1 MEGRPYFAYG
11 REWNYIYWCTV
22 ELCHILTLRNASV
35 KCVLRHVVRD
45 LQSRYSIPSL
55 ANLWHACPKWHTER
69 FSWHAGCTADPLFTS
84 FARPMSLYCEQHL
97 FIQVSH
103 ELRSL
108 LRESVP
114 YVKIYRYNPR
124 HLRPKLNGYGDN
136 DKRKVWTS

>member
-1 MEGRPYFAYG
+1 MLAGYLSLGRRTGGAWALDRTFYSLLLKQ
-11 REWNYIYWCTV
+11 EV
-22 ELCHILTLRNASV
+22 
-35 KCVLRHVVRD
+35 CVLRHVVRD